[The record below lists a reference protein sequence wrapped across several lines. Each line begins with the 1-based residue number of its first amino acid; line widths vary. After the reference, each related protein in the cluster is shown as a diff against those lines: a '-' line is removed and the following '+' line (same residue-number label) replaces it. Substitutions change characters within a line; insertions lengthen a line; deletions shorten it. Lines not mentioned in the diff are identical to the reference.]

1 MMSYIEINNL
11 NKEYLMGDIKIKAL
25 NEVSLKINK
34 GEFVVIVGES
44 GAGKTTLLN
53 LLGGMDNAS
62 SGQILVD
69 GNDITKYSRN
79 DLVKYRR
86 FDIGFV
92 FQFYNLIPNITAL
105 ENVEMAYELST
116 NPFDSKKILSDVGL
130 SDRLNNFPAQLSG
143 GQQQRVSIARALVKN
158 PKLLLCDE
166 PTGALDYESGKN
178 ILSLLQDMATK
189 YNMSVVVITHNHA
202 LEALADHVIKMR
214 NGSIELEYYND
225 NPKLV
230 SEVEW

>member
-1 MMSYIEINNL
+1 MSYIEINNL